1 MPSSHPSIA
10 KSLLTFGSG
19 PHLSIAIYVTCI
31 GLDLSSRVF
40 TCICLGFS
48 KVCMCVESVK
58 GCMCVESVKGC
69 MCVHLCVCVC
79 VCLGIGRCVLV
90 LQYITINSCFILL

>member
-58 GCMCVESVKGC
+58 GCMCV
-69 MCVHLCVCVC
+69 HLCVCVC